1 VKTSEGVHNQL
12 ECMSNVY
19 GIPVMQHWSNVIC
32 VCLSVSVFMSLCVSA
47 SMCDYRVEK
56 STDQVIKP
64 VNLEALGRWADSVP
78 ADVRRDIHKIAPML
92 SRLGY
97 DADSYPPSYGQADA
111 LVANNTLL
119 VKQNMEYWQ
128 HKAQDIIQRQP
139 KVTSERHS
147 DNEHVEDDALTRR

>member
-1 VKTSEGVHNQL
+1 VCVS
-12 ECMSNVY
+12 
-19 GIPVMQHWSNVIC
+19 
-32 VCLSVSVFMSLCVSA
+32 VCLSLYLFLSVSCN
-47 SMCDYRVEK
+47 YRVEK

-78 ADVRRDIHKIAPML
+78 VDVRHDIHKIAPML

-119 VKQNMEYWQ
+119 VKQNKEYYQ
-128 HKAQDIIQRQP
+128 HKAQDIIQRQT
-139 KVTSERHS
+139 KVASMASSELNP
-147 DNEHVEDDALTRR
+147 DNDGVGADALPRLTRR